1 MKKTKL
7 IVKTKDKKY
16 NILIGKNLLKNTG
29 LFINKEFKN
38 IKKIGI
44 ITDSNVPKVLIK
56 NIKESLK
63 KFDIIVFVLK
73 PGEKTKNF
81 RTIDVL
87 INWILKNNFS
97 RSDCLIAVGGG
108 VVGDITGFT
117 ANLIKRGIKFIN
129 IPTTLLSQVDASIGG
144 KTAVNSKYGKNL
156 IGTFYQPDLVISD
169 ISAIKYLP
177 QRELVCGYAE
187 ILKHSLI
194 EDKVFFYWL
203 DKNAKKIIAE
213 RNLDSIKYAIIKSC
227 KIKSKVVTKDEKE
240 KNYRMILNFGHTFG
254 HAFEGITNYSK
265 KLNHGEAVLLGIL
278 LICDFSHFNKL
289 LSLHDLNVIKK
300 HYTKYNLP
308 TNYNQFLKNKNFYK
322 IISFI
327 KADKKNIEQKLNLVL
342 IKKIGKSFVTKK
354 FSVTKIKAFLK
365 NAI

>member
-1 MKKTKL
+1 
-7 IVKTKDKKY
+7 
-16 NILIGKNLLKNTG
+16 
-29 LFINKEFKN
+29 
-38 IKKIGI
+38 
-44 ITDSNVPKVLIK
+44 
-56 NIKESLK
+56 
-63 KFDIIVFVLK
+63 
-73 PGEKTKNF
+73 
-81 RTIDVL
+81 
-87 INWILKNNFS
+87 
-97 RSDCLIAVGGG
+97 
-108 VVGDITGFT
+108 
-117 ANLIKRGIKFIN
+117 
-129 IPTTLLSQVDASIGG
+129 
-144 KTAVNSKYGKNL
+144 
-156 IGTFYQPDLVISD
+156 
-169 ISAIKYLP
+169 
-177 QRELVCGYAE
+177 
-187 ILKHSLI
+187 
-194 EDKVFFYWL
+194 
-203 DKNAKKIIAE
+203 
-213 RNLDSIKYAIIKSC
+213 
-227 KIKSKVVTKDEKE
+227 
-240 KNYRMILNFGHTFG
+240 MILNFGHTFG